1 METTLRNDP
10 VHFAGWQGARRIEGV
25 GTPHAVTLPAV
36 PEAPAPAEQPEA
48 PATPAVLPVGDV
60 VPIVTEVRRAS

>member
-25 GTPHAVTLPAV
+25 GTPHAVTLPAA
-36 PEAPAPAEQPEA
+36 PEAPAGAEQPDA
-48 PATPAVLPVGDV
+48 PETPAVLPADAV
-60 VPIVTEVRRAS
+60 VPIAVEVRRAS